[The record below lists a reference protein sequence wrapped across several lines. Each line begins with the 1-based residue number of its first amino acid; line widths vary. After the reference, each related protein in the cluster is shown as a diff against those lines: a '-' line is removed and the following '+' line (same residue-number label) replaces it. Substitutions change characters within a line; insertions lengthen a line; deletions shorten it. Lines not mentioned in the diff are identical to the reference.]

1 MLHLKLRPSIR
12 LPLLRRNHST
22 TSAQQT
28 LVEKIVQKYAYDQP
42 ATKRIRS
49 GDFIMLKPEHVMTH
63 DNTAPVISKFNSIG
77 ASKINNPRQ
86 PVFTIDH
93 DVQNKSPENLKKYSK
108 IEAFAH
114 LQDVDF
120 FPPGRGIGHQIMV
133 EEGYAFPGSLMVASD
148 SHSNMYGGIGCVGT
162 PVVRTDAAAIW
173 ATQRTWWQVP
183 EIVKVELKGRPL
195 GVTGKD
201 IIVGLCGNFNQD
213 EVLNTA
219 IEFVGEGVKMLSID
233 ERLAIANM
241 TTEWGA
247 LAGVFPIDDTLIEWY
262 HDLLKKREALAEI
275 KTHSGPPPSHPRLS
289 FERIEALSQLAKELR
304 ADEDAY
310 YSKTLTLDLSTLVPQ
325 VSGPNSV
332 KLSTPLPELEAQE
345 IAIQKAY
352 LVSCV
357 NSRLSD
363 LAAAAEVMKGKRVAD
378 GVEFYV
384 AAASSVVQME
394 AERAGIWATLV
405 AAGAKILPA
414 GCGPCIGLGVG
425 LLEKGEV
432 GISAT
437 NRNYKGRMGHPL
449 AQAYL
454 ASPAV
459 VAASAIAGKICGP
472 SSSSAAPSSSNL
484 KPQIQIIEHP
494 KPTRTASPSKAD
506 DQTTEPLLPNF
517 PAVFGGP
524 LVFAPADNINT
535 DGIYPGKYTYQDDIS
550 PEGQAGVV
558 MENYDRSFA
567 ETVRDLYPSPS
578 TGTLP
583 APADK
588 NLTARAQQSR
598 LTGTGVVL
606 VVGQNFGTGSSREQ
620 AATALRNAGIPL
632 VIAASF
638 GEIFK
643 RNAINNGLV
652 CLESRELVAFLESQF
667 LRKDQEQSSAAT
679 LVTQWSLRLDARSGQ
694 LEISDPQGS
703 SLKEPVVFQLQPI
716 GKSVQEIFVAGGLEG
731 WVRERI

>member
-1 MLHLKLRPSIR
+1 
-12 LPLLRRNHST
+12 
-22 TSAQQT
+22 
-28 LVEKIVQKYAYDQP
+28 
-42 ATKRIRS
+42 
-49 GDFIMLKPEHVMTH
+49 
-63 DNTAPVISKFNSIG
+63 
-77 ASKINNPRQ
+77 
-86 PVFTIDH
+86 
-93 DVQNKSPENLKKYSK
+93 
-108 IEAFAH
+108 
-114 LQDVDF
+114 
-120 FPPGRGIGHQIMV
+120 MV

-183 EIVKVELKGRPL
+183 EIVKVELKGQLPL

-247 LAGVFPIDDTLIEWY
+247 LAGVFPIDKKLIEWY
-262 HDLLKKREALAEI
+262 YDLLAKREALAEI

-289 FERIEALSQLAKELR
+289 LERIKALGRIGEELR

-332 KLSTPLPELEAQE
+332 KLSTPLPELEARE

-357 NSRLSD
+357 NSRLPD

-378 GVEFYV
+378 GVDFYI

-405 AAGAKILPA
+405 AAGAKTLPA

-459 VAASAIAGKICGP
+459 VAASAVAGKICGP
-472 SSSSAAPSSSNL
+472 NASSVPSDPSNF
-484 KPQIQIIEHP
+484 KPQIKIVEHP
-494 KPTRTASPSKAD
+494 KPTRISSPSKAD
-506 DQTTEPLLPNF
+506 AQSTEPLLPNF

-535 DGIYPGKYTYQDDIS
+535 DGIYPGKYTYQDDIT
-550 PEGQAGVV
+550 PEQQAEVV

-567 ETVRDLYPSPS
+567 QTVRDLYPSSS
-578 TGTLP
+578 TETLP
-583 APADK
+583 LPNDK
-588 NLTARAQQSR
+588 NLTARAHRSR
-598 LTGTGVVL
+598 LTGNGVVL
-606 VVGQNFGTGSSREQ
+606 VVGRNFGTGSSREQ

-652 CLESRELVAFLESQF
+652 CLESRELVRFLETQF
-667 LRKDQEQSSAAT
+667 AGQAKDGSTVAT
-679 LVTQWSLRLDARSGQ
+679 HWNLSLDARSGK
-694 LEISDPQGS
+694 LELFDPQHS
-703 SLKEPVVFQLQPI
+703 SLKEPAVFQLQPI
-716 GKSVQEIFVAGGLEG
+716 GNSVQEIFVAGGLEG
-731 WVRERI
+731 WVKERI

>member
-1 MLHLKLRPSIR
+1 
-12 LPLLRRNHST
+12 
-22 TSAQQT
+22 
-28 LVEKIVQKYAYDQP
+28 
-42 ATKRIRS
+42 
-49 GDFIMLKPEHVMTH
+49 
-63 DNTAPVISKFNSIG
+63 
-77 ASKINNPRQ
+77 
-86 PVFTIDH
+86 
-93 DVQNKSPENLKKYSK
+93 
-108 IEAFAH
+108 
-114 LQDVDF
+114 
-120 FPPGRGIGHQIMV
+120 
-133 EEGYAFPGSLMVASD
+133 
-148 SHSNMYGGIGCVGT
+148 
-162 PVVRTDAAAIW
+162 
-173 ATQRTWWQVP
+173 
-183 EIVKVELKGRPL
+183 
-195 GVTGKD
+195 VTGKD

-247 LAGVFPIDDTLIEWY
+247 LAGVFPIDKKLIEWY
-262 HDLLKKREALAEI
+262 YDLLAKREALAEI

-289 FERIEALSQLAKELR
+289 LERIKALARVDEELR

-332 KLSTPLPELEAQE
+332 KISTPLPELEAQE

-357 NSRLSD
+357 NSRLPD

-378 GVEFYV
+378 GVDFYI

-405 AAGAKILPA
+405 AAGAKTLPA

-459 VAASAIAGKICGP
+459 VAASAVAGKICGP
-472 SSSSAAPSSSNL
+472 NSSSAPSDPSNF
-484 KPQIQIIEHP
+484 KPQIKIVEHP
-494 KPTRTASPSKAD
+494 KPTRISSTSKAD
-506 DQTTEPLLPNF
+506 AQSIEPLLPNF

-535 DGIYPGKYTYQDDIS
+535 DGIYPGKYTYQDDIT
-550 PEGQAGVV
+550 PEQQAEVV

-567 ETVRDLYPSPS
+567 HTVRDLYPSSSTENLPLPS
-578 TGTLP
+578 
-583 APADK
+583 DK
-588 NLTARAQQSR
+588 NLTARAHRSR
-598 LTGTGVVL
+598 LTGNGVVL
-606 VVGQNFGTGSSREQ
+606 VVGRNFGTGSSREQ

-652 CLESRELVAFLESQF
+652 CLESRELVRFLETQF
-667 LRKDQEQSSAAT
+667 AGQAKDGST
-679 LVTQWSLRLDARSGQ
+679 VVTHWNLSLDARSGK
-694 LEISDPQGS
+694 LELFDPNHS

-716 GKSVQEIFVAGGLEG
+716 GNSVQEM
-731 WVRERI
+731 